1 MSEPGMARNGPRSP
15 TGPRKRPLQGLPG
28 PVATIGLARGGC
40 VCYKYCVAL
49 LCHRQGL

>member
-1 MSEPGMARNGPRSP
+1 MSEPGMARNRPRSP
-15 TGPRKRPLQGLPG
+15 TRPRKRPLQGLPV